1 MTKRGPPLF
10 VKKLVFFRKNE
21 KKKRNREVIREV
33 IREVK
38 EK

>member
-10 VKKLVFFRKNE
+10 VKKLVFFS
-21 KKKRNREVIREV
+21 KKRKKSNREVIREV

>member
-21 KKKRNREVIREV
+21 KKSNREVIREV

>member
-10 VKKLVFFRKNE
+10 VKKLVFFE
-21 KKKRNREVIREV
+21 KTKKSNREVIREV